1 MNNVFISHYG
11 EDEPQLDRLKER
23 LKEAGCTVRNSSIE
37 KKDYHDDKVANST
50 IAKELRDGI
59 KWAGTVIVLIGEDTY
74 TRPWVNYEIRSA
86 YLKGKKI
93 IGIYEFGCKDSVE
106 LPEAYK
112 RYGGPVL
119 GWNSLDKL
127 SDVIK
132 GKCPPPEKPDGTP
145 VEKGPIT
152 NIIHIKC

>member
-37 KKDYHDDKVANST
+37 KKDYRDDKVANST

-132 GKCPPPEKPDGTP
+132 GKCPPPEKPDSTP

>member
-1 MNNVFISHYG
+1 MNNIFISHYS
-11 EDEPQLDRLKER
+11 EDEQHLERLKSRLKEV
-23 LKEAGCTVRNSSIE
+23 GCAVRNSSVE
-37 KKDYHDDKVANST
+37 KKDYRDYKVSDAT
-50 IAKELRDGI
+50 IAQELRDGI
-59 KWAGTVIVLIGEDTY
+59 KWAGTVIVLIGAETY

-86 YLKGKKI
+86 YLQGKKI
-93 IGIYEFGCKDSVE
+93 LGIYEYGCKDSVE
-106 LPEAYK
+106 LPEAYE

-119 GWNSLDKL
+119 GWNSLDKI

-132 GKCPPPEKPDGTP
+132 GKCPPPEKPSGAP